1 MHELLYR
8 SEDRAQTP
16 QPPQPAPPA
25 RAQLSNRNQTMKNSK
40 IHRNRNYVTDG
51 SPDSTIKIYMAFSH
65 PHSLT
70 LSFPTFVSSGKG
82 HSKVNVT
89 ERSLKVTK
97 RLLNFNFCLE
107 LT

>member
-1 MHELLYR
+1 
-8 SEDRAQTP
+8 
-16 QPPQPAPPA
+16 
-25 RAQLSNRNQTMKNSK
+25 
-40 IHRNRNYVTDG
+40 
-51 SPDSTIKIYMAFSH
+51 MAFSH

-107 LT
+107 LTLKLVATHQHHRPQVSFHLTNGQAVGR